1 MRTGFFLLFASALLL
16 SCNEKEAT
24 KDTTVKTSKKEIVN
38 PEAAFSTK
46 QIWNLH
52 YQIQAFKIASEK
64 AEDPQLKQYLA
75 ENLTKMQQLLNDY
88 KLASNGSDA
97 KDEAKAD
104 EHQKELYKLT
114 MADIKGFDNVF
125 KLYYKDFLNKTIKD
139 IASENVED
147 ETLNALK
154 NKYGN
159 LLYEQK
165 LYFDVQ

>member
-38 PEAAFSTK
+38 PETAFSTK

-97 KDEAKAD
+97 MDEAKTD